1 MKNHK
6 TFNAMAIALI
16 IMFFSCIDSILAMED
31 KPDLNTQL
39 WNAVDYDNEAEIIKL
54 LDEGADVNAPNPKK
68 QGWRTILER
77 YVFGGSIGFQLE
89 RYVFGESIG
98 GIAEGNMNIVVA
110 LLAAGANSKQA
121 SDKEEA
127 YLERRNSYTYET
139 AYIDQNQV
147 FSLLRRIQL
156 TPEEIQD
163 ILKRAADQNLT
174 IRSLIASPLMKDLV
188 TEKMKKIVE
197 GYDEN
202 YALSLGESKQLRKAI
217 EINIIRALVTNVS
230 PNEIQH
236 VIPAIIA
243 LTRRPSNVGRDIGNI
258 IAVQLIPEIVNE
270 KLALARQYLPNA
282 PEVELRQEIINN
294 INRAIAQSPRIQA
307 AAQQP
312 IAQ

>member
-1 MKNHK
+1 MKNNK
-6 TFNAMAIALI
+6 TFNAMAVALI

-31 KPDLNTQL
+31 KPDSNTQL
-39 WNAVDYDNEAEIIKL
+39 WNAVDYDDEAEIIKL

-89 RYVFGESIG
+89 RCVFGENI

-127 YLERRNSYTYET
+127 YLERRNSYTYEM

-230 PNEIQH
+230 PNEIRH

-282 PEVELRQEIINN
+282 PEAELRQEIINN